1 MEAGSEGGRAKGM
14 NLARLTRR
22 TLLVVAGLFCLL
34 GYALFGSNS
43 PASTA
48 ELTEE
53 VLDPIPV
60 EKPLKA
66 PVPEEKPLNAPEEE
80 PLKAPPPQEKRLK
93 LTIPK
98 MERVEDVPVYAA
110 PIGEEDPLLRKG
122 AVHLGG
128 TDFPWQREAHVYI
141 LGHRKGYPDTR
152 SHLLFHDL
160 TKLHNGDEVFLV
172 DANGT
177 RYTYE
182 VYREFVAEPYEVQV
196 TQPIP
201 GKSVVSLQ
209 SCTLPEYSKR
219 LIVRAE
225 LKDVS

>member
-1 MEAGSEGGRAKGM
+1 MHPRRSHSRRPLPRRRDSSSPSPRWSGSRTYPSTTLPSGEDRF
-14 NLARLTRR
+14 LRR
-22 TLLVVAGLFCLL
+22 
-34 GYALFGSNS
+34 
-43 PASTA
+43 
-48 ELTEE
+48 
-53 VLDPIPV
+53 
-60 EKPLKA
+60 
-66 PVPEEKPLNAPEEE
+66 
-80 PLKAPPPQEKRLK
+80 
-93 LTIPK
+93 
-98 MERVEDVPVYAA
+98 
-110 PIGEEDPLLRKG
+110 G
-122 AVHLGG
+122 AVHQGG
-128 TDFPWQREAHVYI
+128 TDFPWQREANVYI
-141 LGHRKGYPDTR
+141 LGHRQGYPGTR

-160 TKLHNGDEVFLV
+160 NKLHNGDDVFLV

-182 VYREFVAEPYEVQV
+182 VFRKFVAEPYEVQV